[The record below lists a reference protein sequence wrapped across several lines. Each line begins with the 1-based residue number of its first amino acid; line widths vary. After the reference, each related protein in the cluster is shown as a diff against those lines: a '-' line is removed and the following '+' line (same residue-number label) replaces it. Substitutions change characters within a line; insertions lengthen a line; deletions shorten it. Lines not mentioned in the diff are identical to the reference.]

1 MGRMWHT
8 GSERKKSIGGRML
21 VAVEE
26 EEEEEEEDD
35 DEASYSNPVRRKWS
49 WSSRGDT
56 HPCNA

>member
-1 MGRMWHT
+1 
-8 GSERKKSIGGRML
+8 ML